1 MGGTVGKC
9 KIILRAGCGLLSS
22 YTLFCSLSVTWERQA
37 AGSDTGDLV
46 RSDLAGWLTQ
56 PAGLSNRLDIHMDL
70 SVQLEH

>member
-9 KIILRAGCGLLSS
+9 KIILRAGCGLLST

-46 RSDLAGWLTQ
+46 RSQAGCKV
-56 PAGLSNRLDIHMDL
+56 A
-70 SVQLEH
+70 